1 MGEPI
6 FIDAAINGVVQ
17 KEHNPNVPRSVDEIR
32 HEIGVC
38 FDAGASVVHPHEPDG
53 AHGPTDAGAYAM
65 CWQPVL
71 DARPWAL
78 LYPTVGSRG
87 TALER
92 FGHISALAEQGVLR
106 IGPIDAGSTNLG
118 VLLSDGTPA
127 PSESVYANSYAYIAH
142 MVDVCVEHQ
151 LAPTFAIFEP
161 TFLHTVVAY
170 WRAGKLPPGA
180 WLKFYMAG
188 HGGYPGTGR
197 GGMRPAPFG
206 LPPTRAALDAYL
218 EILDECAVPWGVS
231 AFGADLIE
239 CGIAEEAIIRGG
251 HVHVGLEAYGGRRTP
266 TNVELISA
274 VVELAARHGRTP
286 VRGNDAASWLGLASH
301 E

>member
-1 MGEPI
+1 VGEPI
-6 FIDAAINGVVQ
+6 FIDAAINGVVR
-17 KEHNPNVPRSVDEIR
+17 KEHNPNVPRSVDAIR
-32 HEIGVC
+32 HEIAAC

-53 AHGPTDAGAYAM
+53 ARGPTDADAYAT
-65 CWQPVL
+65 CWEPVL
-71 DARPWAL
+71 DERPWAL
-78 LYPTVGSRG
+78 LYPTVGTSG
-87 TALER
+87 APAER
-92 FGHISALAEQGVLR
+92 FGHIGALAQRGMLR

-118 VLLSDGTPA
+118 VLLPDGSPA
-127 PSESVYANSYAYIAH
+127 PSESVYENSYAYIAH
-142 MVDVCVEHQ
+142 MIDVCVGHA

-197 GGMRPAPFG
+197 SGMQPAPFG

-218 EILDECAVPWGVS
+218 EILDGCTIPWGVS

-239 CGIAEEAIIRGG
+239 CGIAEEAITRGG
-251 HVHVGLEAYGGRRTP
+251 HIHVGLEAYGGPRTP
-266 TNVELISA
+266 TNVELIGA
-274 VVELAARHGRTP
+274 IVELAAQHGRAP
-286 VRGNDAASWLGLASH
+286 VRGQDTASWLGLA
-301 E
+301 